1 MVIVNKILNVLIFLL
16 AIAACIAAI
25 LLHQRREELRS
36 RADLL
41 SEVVADVAKI
51 VDGDKTIRT
60 STDIN
65 ASVGENGIPSKDVL
79 NWQEYHKARK
89 LNADG
94 SATFEKFEKRVKLL
108 PDNVEKLFALKKV
121 MADSFIKFA
130 EINNGT
136 AGLADEDA
144 NNLVE
149 ALNST
154 ATFEGNVKPIIEKTG
169 KIIRRSGEFAER
181 IAAITKALEKPQD
194 ASEFDIYRVTKF
206 GDPDNNDGLKGSL
219 DQIAK
224 QASDL
229 YSRSQ
234 VLAKGYE
241 EVFKG
246 FDPQND
252 LPRYF
257 EPSMDPQAMLSEDQ
271 SVINEQVGKMKQD
284 LIKVNTLLH
293 ERVVALKKVDDLT
306 QQVTVLN
313 NVKEE
318 LNKENDMLKNENGR
332 LRAENKRI
340 STQLEEL
347 KELYVKDRNVMAP
360 GFSAKVVESNDRFD
374 FVVLNKGKKQGVKNN
389 VEMVVHSNGKYICKV
404 LVTKVLEE
412 SCVCDILPVTRPKDA
427 QGNYLLP
434 NSGDEAVVPG
444 Q

>member
-16 AIAACIAAI
+16 AIAACIAAV
-25 LLHQRREELRS
+25 LLHQRRLELRG

-41 SEVVADVAKI
+41 SEVIADVAQKI
-51 VDGDKTIRT
+51 DGDKEAKT
-60 STDIN
+60 STEIN
-65 ASVGENGIPSKDVL
+65 STGYLPSKDVL
-79 NWQEYHKARK
+79 SWQEYHKARQLEGEK
-89 LNADG
+89 YV
-94 SATFEKFEKRVKLL
+94 FKKFEETVRKL
-108 PDNVEKLFALKKV
+108 PDDVEKLFTLKKV
-121 MADSFIKFA
+121 MADSFIEFA
-130 EINNGT
+130 RINKG
-136 AGLADEDA
+136 ASGLAAEDA
-144 NNLVE
+144 ENLKE

-154 ATFEGNVKPIIEKTG
+154 ITFSENIAPVIKKNE
-169 KIIRRSGEFAER
+169 KIIKRGEEFAER
-181 IAAITKALEKPQD
+181 IVAITKALEKPQD
-194 ASEFDIYRVTKF
+194 VSNFNIYSDSDT
-206 GDPDNNDGLKGSL
+206 DSNDSLKGSL

-229 YSRSQ
+229 VSRSQ

-246 FDPQND
+246 FDAQGDN
-252 LPRYF
+252 PRYF
-257 EPSMDPQAMLSEDQ
+257 QPNLNPQAMLSEDQ
-271 SVINEQVGKMKQD
+271 NEIRNAIGVMYKD
-284 LIKVNTLLH
+284 LVKVNTLLH
-293 ERVVALKKVDDLT
+293 ERAVALKQVDDLT

-318 LNKENDMLKNENGR
+318 LNKENDTLKNENGR

-374 FVVLNKGKKQGVKNN
+374 FIVLNKGKKQGVKNN

-434 NSGDEAVVPG
+434 NAGDEAVVPG